1 MEEVFKSFM
10 DTEDFIDVCH
20 YYNTIT
26 NNKLTKKN
34 NLNKSSI
41 IVDTFL
47 HNNGYKNICKEDRKI
62 LLNILLNRFNDEDK
76 VARNEEDR
84 KDNVLNS
91 NGDHKDHKD
100 DNDDTDSSSN
110 TSPLIQSMS
119 SMDENKKDNDKP
131 NDTSFLYTFIDF
143 DNIFNKNSPSKWSS
157 YMSSDG
163 FPLAPVYSRVPCL
176 NEYSDEEDIVD
187 DDDEIV
193 DIPEDLDYL
202 LDEIEL

>member
-47 HNNGYKNICKEDRKI
+47 HNNGYKNISKEDRKI

-76 VARNEEDR
+76 VARDEEDR
-84 KDNVLNS
+84 KDNDLNS

-100 DNDDTDSSSN
+100 DKDDTDSSSN
-110 TSPLIQSMS
+110 TSPLTQSMT

-131 NDTSFLYTFIDF
+131 NDTSSLYTFIDF

-163 FPLAPVYSRVPCL
+163 FPLAPVYSRVPYV

-187 DDDEIV
+187 DDDEII